1 MTNTDPIP
9 QPEPESEP
17 FAEMPAEPG
26 SDGGDE
32 AGQADLPEGDLSAEE
47 AEELAA
53 PVAEVAVASEV
64 EPEGAD
70 LPAASEVEPEGTGV
84 GVASEVEPE
93 GADLPAASEVE
104 PEGTGV
110 GVASEVEPEGG
121 GVAVASEVEPEGGGV
136 AVASEDELLEPAP
149 AEPSPYDRPGRWY
162 VVHTQSGYENK
173 VKQNLESRITSFNME
188 ERIFEVVV
196 PMEDV
201 IEFKGGRKEV
211 VKKKVFPGYLLVRCH
226 LDDETQYMIR
236 NTPGITGYAGPGGK
250 PSPLRRRE
258 VEKFLGVPDHPGD
271 EPKPRTK
278 PSMMYE
284 VGETVRVKDGPFA
297 DFQGQIE
304 DINEEQLKL
313 KVLVNIFGRETPVE
327 LDFGQVAKL

>member
-1 MTNTDPIP
+1 MTSTDPLS
-9 QPEPESEP
+9 QPDPDPLFDAPE
-17 FAEMPAEPG
+17 AAGDDGDTAEP
-26 SDGGDE
+26 
-32 AGQADLPEGDLSAEE
+32 ADLPEGDLSAPPAQE
-47 AEELAA
+47 
-53 PVAEVAVASEV
+53 
-64 EPEGAD
+64 
-70 LPAASEVEPEGTGV
+70 PAATPDGF
-84 GVASEVEPE
+84 VA
-93 GADLPAASEVE
+93 A
-104 PEGTGV
+104 
-110 GVASEVEPEGG
+110 
-121 GVAVASEVEPEGGGV
+121 
-136 AVASEDELLEPAP
+136 EDEAADADGSTATEGEAADADGFVATEGEAATPDGFVAAEGEAATPDGFVATEDDILEPAP
-149 AEPSPYDRPGRWY
+149 TEPSPYDRPGHWY

-211 VKKKVFPGYLLVRCH
+211 VKKKVFPGYLLVRCR

-258 VEKFLGVPDHPGD
+258 VEKFLGVPDQPGD

>member
-32 AGQADLPEGDLSAEE
+32 AGQADLPEVDLSAEE

-53 PVAEVAVASEV
+53 PVAE
-64 EPEGAD
+64 
-70 LPAASEVEPEGTGV
+70 
-84 GVASEVEPE
+84 
-93 GADLPAASEVE
+93 
-104 PEGTGV
+104 
-110 GVASEVEPEGG
+110 
-121 GVAVASEVEPEGGGV
+121 VAVASEVEPEGGGV

>member
-53 PVAEVAVASEV
+53 PVAEVA
-64 EPEGAD
+64 
-70 LPAASEVEPEGTGV
+70 
-84 GVASEVEPE
+84 VASEVEPE